1 MNSLGEE
8 RLGPQSRQLLEPQ
21 PAPQGLGAV
30 SSCLPRGV
38 KWGPGT
44 EARALSPFIGHCSN
58 PGGPS
63 LFFYKRRCLQ
73 LFHSSEQGGRLPWGN
88 PCSLLFSPVK
98 VEKKRA
104 LVFAGERG
112 FRPPLCSGA
121 PEKLS
126 GRIINEV
133 RYVMAAD
140 REKCPVHEGCRTQ

>member
-98 VEKKRA
+98 VEKKTGTGFCWGTWVQAPA
-104 LVFAGERG
+104 LQWG
-112 FRPPLCSGA
+112 P
-121 PEKLS
+121 
-126 GRIINEV
+126 
-133 RYVMAAD
+133 
-140 REKCPVHEGCRTQ
+140 REAFWEDYK